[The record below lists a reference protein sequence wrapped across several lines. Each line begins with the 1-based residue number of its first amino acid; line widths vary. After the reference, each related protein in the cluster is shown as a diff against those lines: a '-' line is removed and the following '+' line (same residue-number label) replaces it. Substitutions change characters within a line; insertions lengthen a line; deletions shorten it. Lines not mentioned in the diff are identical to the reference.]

1 MGLTKKSITISQ
13 DLYEATKNISD
24 NFSSVVAAAIE
35 EYLKKKCIE
44 KANLS
49 FGSWE
54 KRKKESIDIVNEL
67 REENNRN
74 YAEDNH

>member
-1 MGLTKKSITISQ
+1 MGLTKKSITIPQ
-13 DLYEATKNISD
+13 DLYEATKKISD

-35 EYLKKKCIE
+35 EYIKKRRIE

-67 REENNRN
+67 RQEKNRN

>member
-1 MGLTKKSITISQ
+1 MGLTKKSITIPQ

-24 NFSSVVAAAIE
+24 NFSSVVAVAIE
-35 EYLKKKCIE
+35 EYLKKSCIE

-54 KRKKESIDIVNEL
+54 KREKESIDIVNEL
-67 REENNRN
+67 REEKNRN
-74 YAEDNH
+74 YAENNH